1 MISSIVIVD
10 DSRSI
15 RGHVRRVLESAPEAF
30 QVIEHEDGLDA
41 LRWLSTLSPN
51 NLPDLILLDRN
62 MPQITGDECIRI
74 LKADSHWNTIPVLF
88 LTAQISVQNL
98 VQGLVHLAADDY
110 LPKPFA
116 ADELIARVQVLLRM
130 KKAEDQSRELN
141 RQLQH
146 ALDEQL
152 IAYQEL
158 KTTKL
163 KLAETEAATRLT
175 KLFEKFVPKGFLERI
190 APEGLESLRF
200 GTAESDEATILFS
213 DIRSFTDLSEPLSP
227 QELMDFL
234 NDYLKMMNMSI
245 MVNHGFVDK
254 FIGDAV
260 MAIFDRTEQSSN
272 DARNALNAGMGML
285 QVLGTMNQKRK
296 RQGQIPISIGIGIHT
311 GPVVFGTLGFEER
324 MDSTVLG
331 DAVNLASRLESLTK
345 YYGASLLFS
354 DQTFEALGD
363 EKENL
368 LIRKIDTVMVKGRK
382 QAVKIYELFNSD
394 SLDVQSAKKMVM
406 QSLEEPLSLYRQKKW
421 MEAQQLFTDLARNQP
436 LDSLPAI
443 YVERCQNLLENSP
456 SDDWAGVH
464 VFNQK

>member
-1 MISSIVIVD
+1 MTSSIVIVD

-51 NLPDLILLDRN
+51 KLPDLILLDRN
-62 MPQITGDECIRI
+62 MPQISGDECIRI
-74 LKADSHWNTIPVLF
+74 LKADSLWKTIPVLF
-88 LTAQISVQNL
+88 LTAQVSVQNL
-98 VQGLVHLAADDY
+98 VQGLVQLAADDY

-141 RQLQH
+141 RQLQD
-146 ALDEQL
+146 ALDEQV

-163 KLAETEAATRLT
+163 KLAETEAANRLT
-175 KLFEKFVPKGFLERI
+175 RLFEKFVPKGFLERI

-260 MAIFDRTEQSSN
+260 MAIFDRTDQSSN

-368 LIRKIDTVMVKGRK
+368 LIRKIDTVTVKGRK
-382 QAVKIYELFNSD
+382 QPVTIYELFNSD
-394 SLDVQSAKKMVM
+394 SPDVQSAKKMVM

-421 MEAQQLFTDLARNQP
+421 MEAEQLFTDLARNQP
-436 LDSLPAI
+436 LDSLPTI

-456 SDDWAGVH
+456 SYDWAGVH
-464 VFNQK
+464 VFNEK